1 MEITACN
8 IIGEKLTSEGEEARN
23 YQKLR
28 NKNQKSLI
36 VFILPFQLDL
46 CGWGKGHPDLSLMY
60 SSAPALPRVLSTS
73 ELSGPLQTPPQAD
86 TSDQESVLVLPQISC
101 AVLDRKVSVCLSFSI
116 CKIRMML
123 HGFTGTATFLLKKQ
137 SVTFGWMVVMSCLPY
152 L

>member
-28 NKNQKSLI
+28 KKKSEKSHCLYTS
-36 VFILPFQLDL
+36 FPTGSLWLREGTPRPFTYVLF
-46 CGWGKGHPDLSLMY
+46 SS
-60 SSAPALPRVLSTS
+60 SSAMGPQTS

-137 SVTFGWMVVMSCLPY
+137 SVTFG
-152 L
+152 